1 MKNSATRLVKIA
13 IITALYVALSL
24 AISPLTYGLIQIRFS
39 EMLVLLC
46 FYNKDYCYSL
56 TLGCLLVNIFSP
68 LGWVDVVFGTL
79 GTILSVIG
87 IRLLPR
93 DYLAFIPPTLCTI
106 LVACEFYFV
115 LNEPFWLSFATIM
128 AGEFIAVGVIG
139 TPVFMLLSK
148 RQEFLRLVG
157 ADERYYAIKQEILRA
172 KKCRKILKEFRRS
185 FKNKNK
191 FDK

>member
-1 MKNSATRLVKIA
+1 MKNSAARLVKIA

-68 LGWVDVVFGTL
+68 LGWVDVVFGTI
-79 GTILSVIG
+79 GTILSVVG

-93 DYLAFIPPTLCTI
+93 DYLAFIPPTLCTV
-106 LVACEFYFV
+106 LVALEFYFV
-115 LNEPFWLSFATIM
+115 MHEPFWLSFGTIM

-157 ADERYYAIKQEILRA
+157 ADDRYYAIKQEVLRA
-172 KKCRKILKEFRRS
+172 KKVRKTLKEFRKN
-185 FKNKNK
+185 FKNKK
-191 FDK
+191 